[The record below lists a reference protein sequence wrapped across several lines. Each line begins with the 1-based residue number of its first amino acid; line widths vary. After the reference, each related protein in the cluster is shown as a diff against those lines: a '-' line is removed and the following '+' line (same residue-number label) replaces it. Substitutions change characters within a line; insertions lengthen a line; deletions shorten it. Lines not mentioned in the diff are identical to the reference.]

1 MFSILLRDY
10 CLKYASY
17 AALSSL
23 FSRLS
28 VLDGVDAVDCCN
40 VSYQSVAMNQMSQT
54 WHIECWTLLASKSR
68 TYRLHHYLDSA
79 VLCLG

>member
-1 MFSILLRDY
+1 VFSILLHDC
-10 CLKYASY
+10 CLECASY

-40 VSYQSVAMNQMSQT
+40 VSYQSVAMNQMSLT
-54 WHIECWTLLASKSR
+54 
-68 TYRLHHYLDSA
+68 
-79 VLCLG
+79 

>member
-1 MFSILLRDY
+1 MFSILLHDC
-10 CLKYASY
+10 CLKYASCE
-17 AALSSL
+17 ALSLL

-40 VSYQSVAMNQMSQT
+40 VSYQSVVMNQMSLT
-54 WHIECWTLLASKSR
+54 WHIKCWTLLASKSR
-68 TYRLHHYLDSA
+68 TYRLHHYSDSA